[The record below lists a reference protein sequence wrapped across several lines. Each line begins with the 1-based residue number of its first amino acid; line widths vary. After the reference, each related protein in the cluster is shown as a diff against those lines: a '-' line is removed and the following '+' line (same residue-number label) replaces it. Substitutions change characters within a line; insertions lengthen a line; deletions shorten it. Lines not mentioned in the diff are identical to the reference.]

1 MAEGYVELKAV
12 SKSYGGVPALTNVDF
27 RCESGRVH
35 AILGE
40 NGAGKS
46 TLMKLLAGVIQPD
59 TGTISIGGQTVRF
72 SSPREAAERGTVCM
86 FQELS
91 LMPHLSV
98 RDNIV
103 LAAPRTRMGLM
114 QRGVYRE
121 AREAL
126 DLVGAR
132 SIPLDARVS
141 SLSLSERQLVE
152 IAKALFR
159 KPRLLILDEATS
171 ALTSEL
177 VEKVF
182 GVLKMLKERGV
193 AILFISHRMH
203 EVDAIADR
211 ISVFR
216 NGRHIETFDVGMR
229 TTDEI
234 VRLMIGRSL
243 EELFPPRRPPVPDT
257 APIVLDVSK
266 VGWHGQLVDVSLAAR
281 AGEIVGLGGLDAQ
294 GQQQIMHAIYGVLR
308 GVTGRIALNGRA
320 LSGLKPPRLKQSD
333 IGLALVPED
342 RKTEGLIPGMSVA
355 QNLRLAA
362 LGRAPFGL
370 LDLNGNIEGRIRE
383 LIERLALTYNSLDDP
398 VEALSGGNQQKV
410 VLAKWLVLSP
420 KCLLLMDP
428 TRGID
433 LPTKAQIYRLL
444 TDLAAEGMAVMLQ
457 STDYEELIH
466 LCDRV
471 YVFYRGR
478 VAKELKGDHL
488 SADALVAASMNV
500 HIHAEAQS

>member
-1 MAEGYVELKAV
+1 LSNNTDLAGVRAGRIRQGAPMAEGYVELKAV
-12 SKSYGGVPALTNVDF
+12 SKSYGGVPTLTNVDF

-59 TGTISIGGQTVRF
+59 SGTISIGGQTVRF
-72 SSPREAAERGTVCM
+72 SSPRDAARQGTVCM

-98 RDNIV
+98 GDNIV
-103 LAAPRTRMGLM
+103 LGAPRTRMGLM
-114 QRGVYRE
+114 KRAVYRE

-126 DLVGAR
+126 DQVGAG

-141 SLSLSERQLVE
+141 NLSLSERQLVE

-159 KPRLLILDEATS
+159 KPKLLILDEATS

-182 GVLKMLKERGV
+182 HVLRILKERGV

-216 NGRHIETFDVGMR
+216 NGKHIETFDVGGR

-234 VRLMIGRSL
+234 VGLMIGRSL
-243 EELFPPRRPPVPDT
+243 DELFPPRRPPVPDT
-257 APIVLDVSK
+257 ARIVLDVSG
-266 VGWHGQLVDVSLAAR
+266 VSWHSQLADVSLAAR

-294 GQQQIMHAIYGVLR
+294 GQQQIMHAIFGVLR
-308 GVTGRIALNGRA
+308 GVTGRIALNGRQ
-320 LSGLKPPRLKQSD
+320 LNGLKPPRLKRSD
-333 IGLALVPED
+333 LGLALVPED
-342 RKTEGLIPGMSVA
+342 RKTEGLIPTMSVA
-355 QNLRLAA
+355 QNMRLAA

-370 LDLNGNIEGRIRE
+370 LDLNRDVEARLHE
-383 LIERLALTYNSLDDP
+383 LIGRLALTYGSLDDP
-398 VEALSGGNQQKV
+398 VTTLSGGNQQKV

-444 TDLAAEGMAVMLQ
+444 TDLAAEGMAVILQ

-466 LCDRV
+466 L
-471 YVFYRGR
+471 
-478 VAKELKGDHL
+478 
-488 SADALVAASMNV
+488 
-500 HIHAEAQS
+500 

>member
-1 MAEGYVELKAV
+1 
-12 SKSYGGVPALTNVDF
+12 
-27 RCESGRVH
+27 
-35 AILGE
+35 
-40 NGAGKS
+40 
-46 TLMKLLAGVIQPD
+46 
-59 TGTISIGGQTVRF
+59 
-72 SSPREAAERGTVCM
+72 
-86 FQELS
+86 
-91 LMPHLSV
+91 
-98 RDNIV
+98 
-103 LAAPRTRMGLM
+103 
-114 QRGVYRE
+114 
-121 AREAL
+121 
-126 DLVGAR
+126 
-132 SIPLDARVS
+132 
-141 SLSLSERQLVE
+141 
-152 IAKALFR
+152 
-159 KPRLLILDEATS
+159 
-171 ALTSEL
+171 
-177 VEKVF
+177 
-182 GVLKMLKERGV
+182 
-193 AILFISHRMH
+193 
-203 EVDAIADR
+203 
-211 ISVFR
+211 
-216 NGRHIETFDVGMR
+216 
-229 TTDEI
+229 
-234 VRLMIGRSL
+234 MIGRSL

-257 APIVLDVSK
+257 APTVLDVSK
-266 VGWHGQLVDVSLAAR
+266 VGWHGQIVDVSLAAR

-320 LSGLKPPRLKQSD
+320 LGGLKPPRVKQPD

-342 RKTEGLIPGMSVA
+342 RKTEGLIPSMSVA

-370 LDLNGNIEGRIRE
+370 LDLNGNIEGRIHE

-444 TDLAAEGMAVMLQ
+444 TDLAAEGMAVILQ

-478 VAKELKGDHL
+478 VAKELSGDQL